1 MYGYKSYFRK
11 VNGKV
16 RLIRE
21 PLGNLKKIQQTIKE
35 RLSTVPV
42 SLSCTAGKIGD
53 NVEKNAELHRY
64 NPYLI
69 TMDIKD
75 AYPSIHTHRVYKNL
89 Q

>member
-1 MYGYKSYFRK
+1 
-11 VNGKV
+11 V
-16 RLIRE
+16 RVINK
-21 PLGNLKKIQQTIKE
+21 PCDKLKKIQQKIKE
-35 RLSTVPV
+35 RLSFVPV